1 MLTVEDTHHII
12 MLQHYFFKMH
22 PEIKN
27 RPALRKFTEYSHKR
41 KTNEILTKAIPVL
54 GPDFK
59 HRDMLNSWIVTDTLN
74 DWKNRTFEDKAA
86 ANMKQTKERL
96 QQQEKFLQNS
106 RKQQE
111 TFQQEI
117 DSQIPIFEAEKY
129 DIRNQQEF
137 YTDQE
142 QNEQM
147 HWEILFN
154 NVEEFL
160 YKHRYE
166 F

>member
-1 MLTVEDTHHII
+1 MIDDYLADLNEKAAIQEAINLVKPFFFNQMLTKLQETGNALAKMLTVEDTHHII

-96 QQQEKFLQNS
+96 QQQEKFL
-106 RKQQE
+106 
-111 TFQQEI
+111 
-117 DSQIPIFEAEKY
+117 
-129 DIRNQQEF
+129 
-137 YTDQE
+137 
-142 QNEQM
+142 
-147 HWEILFN
+147 
-154 NVEEFL
+154 
-160 YKHRYE
+160 
-166 F
+166 